1 MSSISA
7 LSSNIAHPG
16 LTSTQKKPLGAFE
29 VNAKQYGPVVATAM
43 GVAQATGEAA
53 HAGVSFSNEALKRLH
68 DAGDALADAASAAWD
83 GTVAGV
89 HDLAKDI
96 EQGLSDGYH
105 GMVDEASELGGDLKD
120 AVQQA
125 YAWGQSVEHSVADAA
140 SSVANSVEDAAS
152 AVTDTLGD
160 MVDGAA
166 SYVAI
171 GLSVLKD

>member
-7 LSSNIAHPG
+7 LSSNMANPGIA
-16 LTSTQKKPLGAFE
+16 STQKKPLGAFE
-29 VNAKQYGPVVATAM
+29 VNSKQYGPVVATAM

-53 HAGVSFSNEALKRLH
+53 HAGVSFSAEALKRLH
-68 DAGDALADAASAAWD
+68 DAGDALADAAGAAWD
-83 GTVAGV
+83 GTVASV
-89 HDLAKDI
+89 HDLAQGI

-105 GMVDEASELGGDLKD
+105 SVMDEASEIGSDIQD

-140 SSVANSVEDAAS
+140 SSVTQSVEDAAS

-160 MVDGAA
+160 IVDSAA
-166 SYVAI
+166 SYVAM
-171 GLSVLKD
+171 GLSVLRA